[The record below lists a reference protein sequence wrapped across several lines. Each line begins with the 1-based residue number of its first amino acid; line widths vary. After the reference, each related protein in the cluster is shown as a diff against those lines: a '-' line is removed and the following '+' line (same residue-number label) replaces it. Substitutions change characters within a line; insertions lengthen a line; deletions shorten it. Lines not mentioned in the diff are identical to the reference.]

1 MKMASN
7 ISPVLFVDM
16 GGNPMSFYL
25 RPGPTKKELQPL
37 IKAGG
42 GIACNILVPGS
53 ILLIDPKDQGTI
65 SPRVLHRYVSIKY
78 VHDCMK
84 KGQQL
89 NIEDYRLNP
98 ENVSQGSASR
108 SNETNRRS
116 AAASGGRL
124 GYSADEDAAILSYVS
139 QRKSEVKGNS
149 LWKQMEKEEV
159 TNHTW
164 QSMKSRYQQKLS
176 SKQSEAEEVET
187 PGEVTKGDGEAEGTG
202 NSPGE
207 VDDDPPLPQMHADPE
222 NPREIPSSDDLTQI
236 EDLHNEYKQL
246 SAEESPQQEEEKPPA
261 HKCVQATTGTAEKE
275 KRDSSQTKE
284 IIDPEDD
291 QSQEFLQTVNY
302 SDDTE
307 PSQSK
312 PQSDTL
318 YLTDTDEEDGQLHLP
333 MRRAR
338 CRRLE
343 LEAEPYN
350 KKFQSSSSSAALAP
364 SPLTP
369 SPRRTRSATS
379 TSQKDTVEEPP
390 TKKAKEIAE
399 AAESQKKEEDHLI
412 HEECKSV
419 QEKKKEKV
427 LGILAKAA
435 REFESSDSESTEE
448 HFHTA
453 SEQPYVLTAIAA
465 SIAAS
470 AVTDQSDPD
479 LFEQGPSA
487 QETSREAEPA
497 LEPICAEAATVA
509 SKAHTFIL
517 EGVSHEEDAAR
528 PDPIEEEAESL
539 SQAHLEED
547 KQRITELMNLTNKD
561 LMAVTLALLK
571 TSGDFLAASRL
582 LLDPSSISG
591 PFWDPRDDSLLL
603 SEDPAAHQQLQKKY
617 SDVDLAKRMLFLELR
632 R

>member
-53 ILLIDPKDQGTI
+53 ILLIDPKEQGTI

-78 VHDCMK
+78 IHDCMK

-89 NIEDYRLNP
+89 DIEDYRLNL

-108 SNETNRRS
+108 SNGTNRRS
-116 AAASGGRL
+116 PAASGDRL
-124 GYSADEDAAILSYVS
+124 AYSTDEDAAILSYVS

-207 VDDDPPLPQMHADPE
+207 VDDDPPLPQMHTDPE

-261 HKCVQATTGTAEKE
+261 DKCVQATTAEEE
-275 KRDSSQTKE
+275 KRDSPQTEE

-291 QSQEFLQTVNY
+291 QSQEFLQTVND
-302 SDDTE
+302 SDYTE
-307 PSQSK
+307 PSQSE

-318 YLTDTDEEDGQLHLP
+318 YLTDTDEEDGPLHLP

-343 LEAEPYN
+343 LEDEPCN
-350 KKFQSSSSSAALAP
+350 KKLQSSSSSAASVP

-379 TSQKDTVEEPP
+379 TSQKDKIEEPP

-399 AAESQKKEEDHLI
+399 AAESQKEEEDHLI
-412 HEECKSV
+412 HEECESV

-448 HFHTA
+448 HFVTA

-470 AVTDQSDPD
+470 AVTAQSDLD
-479 LFEQGPSA
+479 LFEQCPSA
-487 QETSREAEPA
+487 PETSREAEPA
-497 LEPICAEAATVA
+497 LEPSCAEAATVA
-509 SKAHTFIL
+509 SKAHPFIL

-571 TSGDFLAASRL
+571 TSGDFSAASRL
-582 LLDPSSISG
+582 LLDPLSISG
-591 PFWDPRDDSLLL
+591 PFWDPRDDILLL

>member
-1 MKMASN
+1 MKMVSN

-16 GGNPMSFYL
+16 EGNPMSFYL
-25 RPGPTKKELQPL
+25 RPGTTKKELQPL

-53 ILLIDPKDQGTI
+53 ILLIDPKEQGTI
-65 SPRVLHRYVSIKY
+65 SPRVVHRYVSIKY

-89 NIEDYRLNP
+89 NIEDYRMNP
-98 ENVSQGSASR
+98 ENVSQGSASK

-116 AAASGGRL
+116 PAASGGKL
-124 GYSADEDAAILSYVS
+124 AYSADEDAAILSYVS

-149 LWKQMEKEEV
+149 LWKQMENEEV
-159 TNHTW
+159 TIHTW
-164 QSMKSRYQQKLS
+164 QSMKSRYHQKLS

-187 PGEVTKGDGEAEGTG
+187 PGEVTKGDGEAEGAG

-207 VDDDPPLPQMHADPE
+207 VDDDPPLPQMHT
-222 NPREIPSSDDLTQI
+222 RELLSSDDLTQI
-236 EDLHNEYKQL
+236 EDLRQL
-246 SAEESPQQEEEKPPA
+246 SAEESPQQEKGKPPA
-261 HKCVQATTGTAEKE
+261 EKCVQATTAEQE
-275 KRDSSQTKE
+275 KRDSSQTEE
-284 IIDPEDD
+284 IIDREDD
-291 QSQEFLQTVNY
+291 QSQEFLQAENY
-302 SDDTE
+302 SDDRG
-307 PSQSK
+307 PSQSE
-312 PQSDTL
+312 PESDTL
-318 YLTDTDEEDGQLHLP
+318 FSANLTDTDEENGKLHLP
-333 MRRAR
+333 IRRSR

-350 KKFQSSSSSAALAP
+350 QKLQSSSSSSAAAAQSSAP

-379 TSQKDTVEEPP
+379 ASQKDTGEEPP
-390 TKKAKEIAE
+390 SKKTKEIAE
-399 AAESQKKEEDHLI
+399 AAESQKEEEDHLI
-412 HEECKSV
+412 HEECESV
-419 QEKKKEKV
+419 QKKKKEKV
-427 LGILAKAA
+427 LGILAMAA

-448 HFHTA
+448 HFHTPT
-453 SEQPYVLTAIAA
+453 EQPYVLTAIAA
-465 SIAAS
+465 SIAAG
-470 AVTDQSDPD
+470 AVADQFDPD
-479 LFEQGPSA
+479 LLVQGPSA

-497 LEPICAEAATVA
+497 LEPSCVKAATVA
-509 SKAHTFIL
+509 SKAHPFIL
-517 EGVSHEEDAAR
+517 EGVSHQEDAAR

-571 TSGDFLAASRL
+571 TSGDFSAASRL
-582 LLDPSSISG
+582 LLDPSSIAG

-617 SDVDLAKRMLFLELR
+617 SDMGLAKRMLFLELR

>member
-222 NPREIPSSDDLTQI
+222 NPREIPSSDDLTQVLASKI

-291 QSQEFLQTVNY
+291 QSQEFLQTIRTKKMDNCTCLCAEHAAEGW
-302 SDDTE
+302 SWRLNPTIK
-307 PSQSK
+307 SSNHHHH
-312 PQSDTL
+312 PQ
-318 YLTDTDEEDGQLHLP
+318 HWH
-333 MRRAR
+333 
-338 CRRLE
+338 
-343 LEAEPYN
+343 
-350 KKFQSSSSSAALAP
+350 
-364 SPLTP
+364 PLL
-369 SPRRTRSATS
+369 SPRHP
-379 TSQKDTVEEPP
+379 VEPG
-390 TKKAKEIAE
+390 
-399 AAESQKKEEDHLI
+399 
-412 HEECKSV
+412 KSV

>member
-261 HKCVQATTGTAEKE
+261 HKCVQAT
-275 KRDSSQTKE
+275 
-284 IIDPEDD
+284 
-291 QSQEFLQTVNY
+291 
-302 SDDTE
+302 
-307 PSQSK
+307 
-312 PQSDTL
+312 
-318 YLTDTDEEDGQLHLP
+318 TDTDEEDGQLHLP